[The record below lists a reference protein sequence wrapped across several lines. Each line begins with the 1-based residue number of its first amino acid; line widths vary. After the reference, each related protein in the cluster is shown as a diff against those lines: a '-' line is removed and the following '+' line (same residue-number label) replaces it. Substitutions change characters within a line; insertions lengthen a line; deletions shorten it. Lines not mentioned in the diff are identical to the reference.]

1 MHFLSPAYAALVL
14 LGALPILIHLMGRRR
29 ARVQPLPTLLLLYA
43 SHRRV
48 AQRTQVRHVLLL
60 LLRMLICVAAPLV
73 LAKPFVETTSDLPAR
88 ASQQQSAVL
97 VLDDSVSM
105 RYVAPTGN
113 GPLSVGSSRGESLF
127 SRAKRRAT
135 RLIEALPPTA
145 DVALVLGSRGNA
157 APQNE
162 LTHDRARLFSVLSG
176 LSPSLRASDLAGGV
190 RRAAQIL
197 TTVRHSARRIY
208 LITDGSTQ
216 ALQGVRPLSDA
227 EISVVDV
234 SDGQPLPNRAI
245 VDIRSEPAPGGSG
258 QGLRIS
264 VEVANFSEAPM
275 KEITAT
281 LSIDG
286 NAIASGLVDVPAN
299 GRVVKRFLH
308 SFRNGGQ
315 ADKPAPASTGSGSEA
330 SVDRRT
336 PDPSSEPA
344 PGGLHHI
351 SVSLEPDALAEDDV
365 RHLRVEVQ
373 RHLRVLLLDGEP
385 RALRRDDEVYYVE
398 MALHPSDRLG
408 GEEAP
413 FVVTTVPI
421 DDHMPALGDFDVVL
435 LCNAKA
441 QELSR
446 RQLDR
451 ALRSYVAEGG
461 GLFIGLGDN
470 VDVDAYNAALAELLP
485 QPLAVT
491 KTTGTLLGERSG
503 EDEGKSREEAP
514 LGNGEHLSRFD
525 RRHSLLQ
532 PFLHG
537 RADDSLLAARF
548 NRYVLLRPTPKTT
561 TGSGVV
567 LSFESGAPAL
577 LERSLGRGRVMLF
590 TSTLDRDWNDLPI
603 QPAFLPLL
611 QQIVRYL
618 ARAPLRES
626 EQPTLI
632 GQPREIRLQSG
643 DARVEVTLPSVNKRL
658 FERLGGRQIL
668 SFNDTQ
674 EAGFYRVSAASET
687 GPWQRRPAEFFVVN
701 VDPLES
707 DLRHATIEQVQALER
722 PPPISK
728 DSGETAGPP
737 QRRVELWHYIALAIL
752 FFLMGEALLLRQK

>member
-1 MHFLSPAYAALVL
+1 MHFLSPWYAALVV
-14 LGALPILIHLMGRRR
+14 LGALPVIIHLMGRRR

-48 AQRTQVRHVLLL
+48 AQRTQVRHIALL
-60 LLRMLICVAAPLV
+60 LLRMLVCIAAPLV
-73 LAKPFVETTSDLPAR
+73 LAKPFIETTSDLPAR
-88 ASQQQSAVL
+88 TSLQQSAVL

-105 RYVAPTGN
+105 RYVTASGA
-113 GPLSVGSSRGESLF
+113 GPLSTGSRRGESLF
-127 SRAKRRAT
+127 ARAKKRAT
-135 RLIEALPPTA
+135 RLIEALPPSA

-157 APQNE
+157 APQAD

-176 LSPSLRASDLAGGV
+176 LSPSLRASDLPGGV

-216 ALQGVRPLSDA
+216 ALQGVRPLSDT
-227 EISVVDV
+227 ELSIVDV
-234 SDGQPLPNRAI
+234 SDGQPLPNRGI

-258 QGLRIS
+258 QSLRIS
-264 VEVANFSEAPM
+264 VEVANFSEVPI
-275 KEITAT
+275 KELTAT
-281 LSIDG
+281 LSVDG
-286 NAIASGLVDVPAN
+286 NAIASGLLDVPAN

-308 SFRNGGQ
+308 SFRPGSQ
-315 ADKPAPASTGSGSEA
+315 AAPPSAPSVIPDASGERRASTE
-330 SVDRRT
+330 
-336 PDPSSEPA
+336 PSSEPA
-344 PGGLHHI
+344 QGGLHHI
-351 SVSLEPDALAEDDV
+351 RVALEPDALAEDDV

-373 RHLRVLLLDGEP
+373 RHIRVLLLDGEP

-398 MALHPSDRLG
+398 MALHPGDRLG
-408 GEEAP
+408 GEETP

-421 DDHMPALGDFDVVL
+421 DDHLPVLSDFDVVL

-451 ALRSYVAEGG
+451 ALRGYVAEGG
-461 GLFIGLGDN
+461 GLFIALGDN
-470 VDVDAYNAALAELLP
+470 VDVDAYNAALADVLP

-491 KTTGTLLGERSG
+491 KTAGTLERERTN

-514 LGNGEHLSRFD
+514 LGNGEHLGRFD
-525 RRHSLLQ
+525 RRHALVQ

-548 NRYVLLRPTPKTT
+548 NRYVLLRPTPKTA

-626 EQPTLI
+626 EAPTLV
-632 GQPREIRLQSG
+632 GQPREVRLQSG
-643 DARVEVTLPSVNKRL
+643 DTRVEVTLPSINKRL

-668 SFNDTQ
+668 TFSDTH
-674 EAGFYRVSAASET
+674 EAGFYRVAAASES
-687 GPWQRRPAEFFVVN
+687 GPWHPRPAEFFVVN
-701 VDPLES
+701 IDPSAS
-707 DLRHATIEQVQALER
+707 DLRHAPPEQIQALER
-722 PPPISK
+722 PPPTAHDAI
-728 DSGETAGPP
+728 ETSGPP
-737 QRRVELWHYIALAIL
+737 QRRLELWHYIALAIL
-752 FFLMGEALLLRQK
+752 FFLLGEALLLRQK

>member
-1 MHFLSPAYAALVL
+1 MHFLSPWYAALVV
-14 LGALPILIHLMGRRR
+14 LGALPVIIHLMGRRR

-48 AQRTQVRHVLLL
+48 AQRTQVRHIALL
-60 LLRMLICVAAPLV
+60 LLRMLVCIAAPLV
-73 LAKPFVETTSDLPAR
+73 LAKPFFETTSDLPAR
-88 ASQQQSAVL
+88 ASAQQSAVL
-97 VLDDSVSM
+97 VLDDSLSM
-105 RYVAPTGN
+105 RYVAPTGA
-113 GPLSVGSSRGESLF
+113 GPLSAASRRGESLF
-127 SRAKRRAT
+127 ARAKKRAT
-135 RLIEALPPTA
+135 RLIEALPPSA

-157 APQNE
+157 APQAE

-176 LSPSLRASDLAGGV
+176 LSPSMKAGDLAGGV

-197 TTVRHSARRIY
+197 TTVRHSARHIY
-208 LITDGSTQ
+208 LITDGSVQ
-216 ALQGVRPLSDA
+216 ALQGIRPLSDT
-227 EISVVDV
+227 ELSVVDV
-234 SDGQPLPNRAI
+234 SDGQPLANRGI

-264 VEVANFSEAPM
+264 IEVANYSDAPI
-275 KEITAT
+275 KELTAT

-286 NAIASGLVDVPAN
+286 QAIASGLLDVPAS
-299 GRVVKRFLH
+299 GRVAKRFLH
-308 SFRNGGQ
+308 SFR
-315 ADKPAPASTGSGSEA
+315 KTERPLLPSPPSPAEPS
-330 SVDRRT
+330 DRR
-336 PDPSSEPA
+336 PPPEPSESVQ
-344 PGGLHHI
+344 GGLHHI
-351 SVSLEPDALAEDDV
+351 SVALEPDALAEDDV

-373 RHLRVLLLDGEP
+373 RHIRVLLLDGEP
-385 RALRRDDEVYYVE
+385 RALRRDDEVYYIE
-398 MALHPSDRLG
+398 MALHPGDRLA

-421 DDHMPALGDFDVVL
+421 DEHLPALGDFDVVL

-446 RQLDR
+446 RQLER

-461 GLFIGLGDN
+461 GLFIALGDN
-470 VDVDAYNAALAELLP
+470 VDVDAYNAALADVLP

-491 KTTGTLLGERSG
+491 KTTGQLERERSS

-514 LGNGEHLSRFD
+514 LGNGEHLGRFD
-525 RRHSLLQ
+525 RRHTLLQ

-561 TGSGVV
+561 SGSGVV

-626 EQPTLI
+626 EQPTLV
-632 GQPREIRLQSG
+632 GQPREVRLQSG
-643 DARVEVTLPSVNKRL
+643 DARVEVTLPSSNKRL

-668 SFNDTQ
+668 TFNDTH
-674 EAGFYRVSAASET
+674 EAGFYRVAAASES
-687 GPWQRRPAEFFVVN
+687 GPWHPRPAEFFVVN
-701 VDPLES
+701 VDPAES
-707 DLRHATIEQVQALER
+707 DLRHATVEQIKALER
-722 PPPISK
+722 PPPAAK
-728 DSGETAGPP
+728 DSAETAGPP
-737 QRRVELWHYIALAIL
+737 QRRVELWHYIALVIL
-752 FFLMGEALLLRQK
+752 FFLLGEALLLRQK

>member
-1 MHFLSPAYAALVL
+1 MHFLSPWYAALVV
-14 LGALPILIHLMGRRR
+14 LGALPVIIHLMGRRR

-60 LLRMLICVAAPLV
+60 LLRMLVCVAAPLV

-97 VLDDSVSM
+97 VLDDSLSM
-105 RYVAPTGN
+105 RYLAPSGA
-113 GPLSVGSSRGESLF
+113 GPLSAGSRRGESLF
-127 SRAKRRAT
+127 ARAKKRAT
-135 RLIEALPPTA
+135 RLIEALPPSA

-157 APQNE
+157 APQAE
-162 LTHDRARLFSVLSG
+162 LTQDRARLFSVLSG
-176 LSPSLRASDLAGGV
+176 LSPSLRAGDLPGGV

-197 TTVRHSARRIY
+197 TTVRHSARHIY
-208 LITDGSTQ
+208 LLTDGSAQ
-216 ALQGVRPLSDA
+216 ALQGIRPLSDT
-227 EISVVDV
+227 ELSVVDV
-234 SDGQPLPNRAI
+234 SDGQPLSNRGI

-264 VEVANFSEAPM
+264 IEVANFSEAPI

-281 LSIDG
+281 LSVDG
-286 NAIASGLVDVPAN
+286 KAIASGLLDVPAN

-308 SFRNGGQ
+308 SFRNG
-315 ADKPAPASTGSGSEA
+315 DKAAPPPGSAEA
-330 SVDRRT
+330 SGERR
-336 PDPSSEPA
+336 PSSESGEPV

-351 SVSLEPDALAEDDV
+351 SVALEPDALAEDDV

-373 RHLRVLLLDGEP
+373 RHIRVLLMDGEP
-385 RALRRDDEVYYVE
+385 RALRRDDEVYYAE
-398 MALHPSDRLG
+398 MALHPGDRLG
-408 GEEAP
+408 GEETP

-421 DDHMPALGDFDVVL
+421 DEHLPALGDFDVVL

-441 QELSR
+441 QEISR

-461 GLFIGLGDN
+461 GLFIALGDN
-470 VDVDAYNAALAELLP
+470 VDVDAYNAALADLLP
-485 QPLAVT
+485 QPLAVA
-491 KTTGTLLGERSG
+491 KTTGQLERERSG
-503 EDEGKSREEAP
+503 EDESKSREEAP
-514 LGNGEHLSRFD
+514 LGNGEHLGRFD
-525 RRHSLLQ
+525 RRHTLLQ

-577 LERSLGRGRVMLF
+577 LERTLGRGRVMLF

-626 EQPTLI
+626 EQPTLV
-632 GQPREIRLQSG
+632 GQPREVRLQSG
-643 DARVEVTLPSVNKRL
+643 DVRVEVTLPSSNKRL

-668 SFNDTQ
+668 TFNDTH
-674 EAGFYRVSAASET
+674 EAGFYRVAAASET
-687 GPWQRRPAEFFVVN
+687 GPWHPRPAEFFVVN
-701 VDPLES
+701 IDPIES
-707 DLRHATIEQVQALER
+707 DLRHATTEQIQALER
-722 PPPISK
+722 PPPVAK
-728 DSGETAGPP
+728 DAAETSGPP
-737 QRRVELWHYIALAIL
+737 QRRVELWHHIALAIL
-752 FFLMGEALLLRQK
+752 FFLLGEALLLRQK